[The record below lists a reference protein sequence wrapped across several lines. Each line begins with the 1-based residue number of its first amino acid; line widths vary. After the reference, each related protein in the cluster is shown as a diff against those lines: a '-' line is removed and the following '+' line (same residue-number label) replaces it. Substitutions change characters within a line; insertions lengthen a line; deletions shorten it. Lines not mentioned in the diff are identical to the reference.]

1 MTTAPH
7 TTHEERTIALA
18 SKYML
23 LRARDLAV
31 AAIPSVT
38 LTRMT
43 AAGKLTRV
51 GRGLYRLPETPIS
64 EHDSLLVVARKMPD
78 AVLCLLSALQFHG
91 LTTQLPKQVW
101 VTMPR
106 GSHVPR
112 LGHPTVRM
120 IQVSDAL
127 LRAGVEIH
135 KRNGVKLKV
144 YGVTRTVVDCFKHRS
159 KVGLDV
165 ALEALRDALSQK
177 KTTMD
182 KLWRMATACKVSN
195 VMRPYLEAIT

>member
-1 MTTAPH
+1 MTTASH
-7 TTHEERTIALA
+7 STHEERAIALA
-18 SKYML
+18 SKHVL
-23 LRARDLAV
+23 LRARDLVA

-51 GRGLYRLPETPIS
+51 GRGLYRLPEAPIS
-64 EHDSLLVVARKMPD
+64 EHHSLLIVARKMPD
-78 AVLCLLSALQFHG
+78 AVLCLLTALQFHG
-91 LTTQLPKQVW
+91 LTTQLPRQVW
-101 VTMPR
+101 VAMPR
-106 GSHVPR
+106 GSHMPR

-120 IQVSDAL
+120 VQVSEAL
-127 LRAGVEIH
+127 LRVGVEAH
-135 KRNGVKLKV
+135 KRDGVKLKV
-144 YGVTRTVVDCFKHRS
+144 YGVTRTVVDCFKHRN

-182 KLWRMATACKVSN
+182 KLWRMATVCKASN
-195 VMRPYLEAIT
+195 VMRPYLEAMT

>member
-1 MTTAPH
+1 MTTASSA
-7 TTHEERTIALA
+7 THEERTIALA
-18 SKYML
+18 SRHVL
-23 LRARDLAV
+23 LRARDLTA
-31 AAIPSVT
+31 AAIPSIT

-78 AVLCLLSALQFHG
+78 AVLCLLTALQFHG
-91 LTTQLPKQVW
+91 LTTQLSRQVW
-101 VTMPR
+101 VAMPR
-106 GSHVPR
+106 GSHAPS
-112 LGHPTVRM
+112 LGYPPIRM

-127 LRAGVEIH
+127 LRVGVEMH
-135 KRNGVKLKV
+135 KRDGVPIRV

-165 ALEALRDALSQK
+165 ALEALRDALAQK

-182 KLWRMATACKVSN
+182 KLWRMAATCKVSN
-195 VMRPYLEAIT
+195 VMRPYLEAAT